1 MRTRVKPDIRALPF
15 PASPGGTQLD
25 MHDLQRFPLF
35 AGALLAALGVALG
48 AFGAHG
54 LRSLLDANALAWW
67 QTAVQYQMWHAVGL
81 VALGAARLP
90 RSLLPAALLAAGTVI
105 FAGTLY
111 LMALGGPRWLGAV
124 TPVGGSLMILGWV
137 VLAWQALRT
146 GKRRS

>member
-1 MRTRVKPDIRALPF
+1 MHADLP
-15 PASPGGTQLD
+15 
-25 MHDLQRFPLF
+25 RFPLF

-54 LRSLLDANALAWW
+54 LRSLLDASALGWW

-81 VALGAARLP
+81 LALGAARLP
-90 RSLLPAALLAAGTVI
+90 RSLLPAALLTVGTVV

-124 TPVGGSLMILGWV
+124 TPIGGSLMILGWV
-137 VLAWQALRT
+137 VLAWQVLRT
-146 GKRRS
+146 GRHRS